1 MIKQLIEKYISPD
14 QSFRRQLMSYVIG
27 GIVVLSISGSA
38 LTAWVSSIKIRELVV
53 DDAMQATSG
62 LAEQGMLA
70 LLTGSNDNAE
80 DAIKQVMGFKSVVG
94 AAVIDAE
101 RKVIANQHIDFEK
114 LVIPPYA
121 GEGIGYEENEQYF
134 WFWQVVHINQGDIG
148 LGEFDQHRQSVLGV
162 VYVKL
167 SKTTLINTSRDIF
180 IATFLISAIVAV
192 MLVMIVDIIVNRL
205 TRPINELANI
215 MEQAERTGEH
225 LQTNVVGARE
235 INQIAH
241 AYNTMMVTLDD
252 QDEQLRNHRD
262 LLEQEVKVRTAELV
276 QARDSALTA
285 SRHKSVFL
293 ANITHELRTPIQAII
308 GYIDLVKEELEMD
321 GMEEYTR
328 DLTKVHR
335 NAERLL
341 VLINSILDLS
351 KVEAGRMEVK
361 KETILLKPSLEFA
374 VDTISPLLDKH
385 QNLFVGPQNPT
396 ELMIETDKEKLE
408 QIVINLLSNACKF
421 TKQGTISLDF
431 ECGEETFAIKVS
443 DTGKGIPK
451 AKLAEIFDEF
461 RQVGQSS
468 RPDQGSSSREFEGTG
483 LGLAISQKFARLL
496 GGEITVDSKVGEGT
510 CFTVTLPL

>member
-1 MIKQLIEKYISPD
+1 MIKKILDKYISPEL
-14 QSFRRQLMSYVIG
+14 SFRRQLMSYVVG
-27 GIVVLSISGSA
+27 GIIILSLAGSG
-38 LTAWVSSIKIRELVV
+38 LTAWVSSIKIKELIV
-53 DDAMQATSG
+53 DDALQATSG

-80 DAIKQVMGFKSVVG
+80 DAIKQVLGFKSVVG

-101 RKVIANQHIDFEK
+101 RKIIANQNIDIEK
-114 LVIPPYA
+114 LIIPQDSSKLMD
-121 GEGIGYEENEQYF
+121 YEQDDDFF
-134 WFWQVVHINQGDIG
+134 WFWKIVHINQGDIG
-148 LGEFDQHRQSVLGV
+148 LGEFDQHKQSVLGV

-180 IATFLISAIVAV
+180 IATFLISTIVAV
-192 MLVMIVDIIVNRL
+192 MLVMVVDVTVNRL
-205 TRPINELANI
+205 TRPINKLADI
-215 MEQAERTGEH
+215 MVEAERSGQH
-225 LQTNVVGARE
+225 LQSEIEGAKE
-235 INQIAH
+235 ISQMSH
-241 AYNTMMVTLDD
+241 AFNALMKTLDD

-262 LLEQEVKVRTAELV
+262 QLEKEVKIRTAELV

-293 ANITHELRTPIQAII
+293 ANVTHELRTPIQAII

-321 GMEEYTR
+321 GMDDYTR
-328 DLTKVHR
+328 DLAKVQR

-361 KETILLKPSLEFA
+361 KETIVLRSSLETA

-385 QNLFVGPQNPT
+385 QNLFVGPQNPV
-396 ELMIETDKEKLE
+396 ELMVETDKEKLE

-431 ECGEETFAIKVS
+431 ECSDETFAIKVS

-461 RQVGQSS
+461 RQVGQGS

-496 GGEITVDSKVGEGT
+496 GGEITVDSQVGEGT

>member
-1 MIKQLIEKYISPD
+1 
-14 QSFRRQLMSYVIG
+14 MSYVVG
-27 GIVVLSISGSA
+27 GIVILSLAGSA
-38 LTAWVSSIKIRELVV
+38 LTAWVSSIKIKELIV

-80 DAIKQVMGFKSVVG
+80 DAIKQVLGVKSVVG
-94 AAVIDAE
+94 AAVIDAD
-101 RKVIANQHIDFEK
+101 RKIIANQNIDIDK
-114 LVIPPYA
+114 LIIPQSV
-121 GEGIGYEENEQYF
+121 GKDMGFEENENFF
-134 WFWQVVHINQGDIG
+134 WFWKIVHINQGDIG
-148 LGEFDQHRQSVLGV
+148 LGEFDQHKQSVLGV

-167 SKTTLINTSRDIF
+167 SKITLTNTSRDIF
-180 IATFLISAIVAV
+180 IATFLISTIVAV
-192 MLVMIVDIIVNRL
+192 MLVMVVDITVNRL
-205 TRPINELANI
+205 TRPINELADI
-215 MEQAERTGEH
+215 MEEAERTGQH
-225 LQTNVVGARE
+225 LQSDIEGAKE
-235 INQIAH
+235 ISQMSH
-241 AYNTMMVTLDD
+241 AFNTLMKTLDD

-262 LLEQEVKVRTAELV
+262 QLEQEVKVRTAELV

-293 ANITHELRTPIQAII
+293 ANVTHELRTPIQAII

-321 GMEEYTR
+321 GMEDYTN
-328 DLTKVHR
+328 DLAKVQR

-351 KVEAGRMEVK
+351 KVEAGRMEIK
-361 KETILLKPSLEFA
+361 KETILLKPSLEVA
-374 VDTISPLLDKH
+374 VDAISPLLDKH

-396 ELMIETDKEKLE
+396 ELMVETDKEKLE

-461 RQVGQSS
+461 RQVGQGS
-468 RPDQGSSSREFEGTG
+468 RPDRGSSSREFEGTG

-496 GGEITVDSKVGEGT
+496 GGEITVESIVGEGT

>member
-1 MIKQLIEKYISPD
+1 MIQKILDRYISPHS
-14 QSFRRQLMSYVIG
+14 SFRRQLMTYVVG
-27 GIVVLSISGSA
+27 GIVVLSLAGSA
-38 LTAWVSSIKIRELVV
+38 LTAWVGSIKIKELIV
-53 DDAMQATSG
+53 DDATQATSG

-94 AAVIDAE
+94 AAVIDAD
-101 RKVIANQHIDFEK
+101 RQIIANQNISPDKLIIPTGEK
-114 LVIPPYA
+114 
-121 GEGIGYEENEQYF
+121 ENIGYVDDDNFF
-134 WFWQVVHINQGDIG
+134 WFWKIVHINQGDIG

-180 IATFLISAIVAV
+180 IATFLISTIVAV
-192 MLVMIVDIIVNRL
+192 MLVMVVDITVNRL
-205 TRPINELANI
+205 TRPINELADV
-215 MEQAERTGEH
+215 MEQAERSGEH
-225 LQTNVVGARE
+225 LQIDIDGAKE
-235 INQIAH
+235 ISQMSH
-241 AYNTMMVTLDD
+241 AFNTLMQTLDD

-262 LLEQEVKVRTAELV
+262 QLEQEVKVRTAELV

-293 ANITHELRTPIQAII
+293 ANVTHELRTPIQAII

-321 GMEEYTR
+321 GMEDYTR
-328 DLTKVHR
+328 DLSKVQR

-341 VLINSILDLS
+341 ILINSILDLS

-361 KETILLKPSLEFA
+361 KETILLRPSLETA
-374 VDTISPLLDKH
+374 IDTISPLLDKN
-385 QNLFVGPQNPT
+385 QNLFVGPQNQT
-396 ELMIETDKEKLE
+396 ELMVETDKEKLE
-408 QIVINLLSNACKF
+408 QILINLLSNACKF

-431 ECGEETFAIKVS
+431 ECGEETFSIKVS

-451 AKLAEIFDEF
+451 DKLAEIFDEF
-461 RQVGQSS
+461 RQVGQGS
-468 RPDQGSSSREFEGTG
+468 RPDRGSSSREFEGTG

-496 GGEITVDSKVGEGT
+496 GGEITVTSKMGEGT